1 MNTVCNSLLQ
11 LIYDHEQNQAGSFQ
25 ISADKCEQIP
35 DTVALRTAVQTI
47 IDRGYAKTVMSIL
60 GGYCLALTE
69 KGEAYVRNG
78 FVAATEQQS
87 ANFNFS
93 GATINNAMIG
103 NNNTVGS
110 MNYNSSAALDEIQ
123 KAISRQP
130 SADQAELNE
139 MLDILRDIQRSE
151 KPVEKSRLARFYELV
166 KKSSDL
172 VLPIS
177 KFLFEVFFKR

>member
-166 KKSSDL
+166 KKSKDL
-172 VLPIS
+172 LLPLGE
-177 KFLFEVFFKR
+177 FLVEHVFGR

>member
-1 MNTVCNSLLQ
+1 M
-11 LIYDHEQNQAGSFQ
+11 QAI
-25 ISADKCEQIP
+25 IS
-35 DTVALRTAVQTI
+35 
-47 IDRGYAKTVMSIL
+47 RGYTGQVMPIL

-78 FVAATEQQS
+78 FSSAVAEQPS
-87 ANFNFS
+87 ASFNFS
-93 GATINNAMIG
+93 GATINNATIG

-110 MNYNSSAALDEIQ
+110 MNYNSSIALDEIQ
-123 KAISRQP
+123 EAISRQP

>member
-1 MNTVCNSLLQ
+1 MNIACNTLLQ
-11 LIYDHEQNQAGSFQ
+11 LIYDHEQTNSDPFQ
-25 ISADKCEQIP
+25 IGYNDCEQLSDP
-35 DTVALRTAVQTI
+35 AALRNAVQTLTS
-47 IDRGYAKTVMSIL
+47 RGYVTQVRAIL
-60 GGYCLALTE
+60 RSYCLALTE

-93 GATINNAMIG
+93 GAMINNATIG

-110 MNYNSSAALDEIQ
+110 MNYNSSVALDEIQ
-123 KAISRQP
+123 EAISRQP

-139 MLDILRDIQRSE
+139 MLDILRDIQSSE

>member
-1 MNTVCNSLLQ
+1 MNTVCNSLLR
-11 LIYDHEQNQAGSFQ
+11 LIYDHEQNHTGLFQ

-47 IDRGYAKTVMSIL
+47 TDQGYARSVMPIL

-78 FVAATEQQS
+78 FVAVTEPQS

-93 GATINNAMIG
+93 GATINNATIG

-110 MNYNSSAALDEIQ
+110 MNYNSSIALDEIQ
-123 KAISRQP
+123 EAISRQP

-139 MLDILRDIQRSE
+139 MLDILRDIQCSE